1 MNQRRIWTHHVPS
14 RFLFDLE
21 DWCFQRQKYHCF
33 LHFSKIA
40 TTGAIFPVLRLQDV
54 YNFLGG
60 KTPKTWRPSH
70 QPQQP
75 PLSLRWFSGWKLQV
89 QSGGGLS
96 AGWKG
101 EGQGIGLKPRSPHE
115 GWESSNL
122 FPADQPFTEH
132 LLCVFPRFLLQL
144 TGLRKQIYDSSVLVW
159 IGVKIK
165 LWPAFSRGRGRLEDF
180 LWWVVS
186 TFLLVLEERRCNDWE
201 V

>member
-21 DWCFQRQKYHCF
+21 DWRFQRQKYHCF

-75 PLSLRWFSGWKLQV
+75 PLSLRWFSRWKLQV
-89 QSGGGLS
+89 QSGGGRLF
-96 AGWKG
+96 GR
-101 EGQGIGLKPRSPHE
+101 LKRGRSGHWVKTPISPIE

-132 LLCVFPRFLLQL
+132 LLCVFPRFLLRQL
-144 TGLRKQIYDSSVLVW
+144 TSLMKQIYDSSVLVW

-165 LWPAFSRGRGRLEDF
+165 ALTSF
-180 LWWVVS
+180 
-186 TFLLVLEERRCNDWE
+186 
-201 V
+201 